1 MTVSDARA
9 QLNQKLDQLPPGILK
24 VVTEF
29 VDFLLYR
36 HKQSSSLAEDLKPN
50 LETDSSIYGSNAL
63 AKRAKGIKDGNIRPA
78 KGNILDNKGG
88 WKGDDFEE
96 CLQSVYDTRS
106 QIKA

>member
-1 MTVSDARA
+1 MTASDARN

-36 HKQSSSLAEDLKPN
+36 QRQSSALADDLKPN
-50 LETDSSIYGSNAL
+50 LETDSSIHDSDAL
-63 AKRAKGIKDGNIRPA
+63 AKRAKEIKDGNIRPA
-78 KGNILDNKGG
+78 KGDILELEGG
-88 WKGDDFEE
+88 WSGDDFEE

-106 QIKA
+106 QIRA